1 MVVIKSYF
9 LLIFLFVF
17 FTNSKSF
24 SSQILDFETETFV
37 KSLISDVINVNKIN
51 KQINFKIINDNNIN
65 AFVDKNNDIYIT
77 SGLIENCDDYVA
89 LLLVISHEIGHVELN
104 HVKDRISNLNKTSK
118 IYDISNLSIIAGSLI
133 SNNTEVLK
141 GLALSSATV
150 SAQNINF
157 SKNQEMEADYYAI
170 DTLKKLNLYSDSIK
184 NLLLTIENELLDKG
198 LTKDKLRISTHPY
211 FEERINIINYSNEF
225 TSSVFDLNKNKKFN
239 FIKAKFIGYN
249 GNDLGLLN
257 LEDTYRIYANS
268 ILNSKKGNLKKAL
281 KDLNSLI
288 SNNKNYIFLIE
299 TKADILFSYGYIN
312 EAILFYK
319 KVLLHFPDNYY
330 AQIRIFEN
338 TQIDKLSMIEKKIL
352 FNENL
357 NLLSKYYNNKNILQT
372 YLELSKLT
380 KKNEWV
386 NFLNFWLF
394 KDNDIMEIQKNLEN
408 FKKSSDKDLS
418 NLVEIINNHYL

>member
-1 MVVIKSYF
+1 MVVIKSF
-9 LLIFLFVF
+9 FIVIFLFVF
-17 FTNSKSF
+17 FTNTKSF
-24 SSQILDFETETFV
+24 SSQILDFETEIFV
-37 KSLISDVINVNKIN
+37 KSLISDIINVNKIK
-51 KQINFKIINDNNIN
+51 KQINFKIINDKNIN

-89 LLLVISHEIGHVELN
+89 LLLVISHEIGHIELN
-104 HVKDRISNLNKTSK
+104 HIKNRISNLNKSSN

-133 SNNTEVLK
+133 SNNTEILK

-170 DTLKKLNLYSDSIK
+170 ETLKKLNLHSDSVK
-184 NLLLTIENELLDKG
+184 NLLLTIEKELLNKG
-198 LTKDKLRISTHPY
+198 ITKNMLKISTHPY
-211 FEERINIINYSNEF
+211 FEERINIINYSNKF
-225 TSSVFDLNKNKKFN
+225 NSSVYDLNKNKKFN

-249 GNDLGLLN
+249 KDDLSLVN
-257 LEDTYRIYANS
+257 LEDTYKIYANS
-268 ILNSKKGNLKKAL
+268 ILNSRNGNLKTSL

-288 SNNKNYIFLIE
+288 SNNMDNIFLIE
-299 TKADILFSYGYIN
+299 TKADILFSHGYIN
-312 EAILFYK
+312 EAIRFYK

-338 TQIDKLSMIEKKIL
+338 TNIEELSNIEKQIL

-357 NLLSKYYNNKNILQT
+357 NLLLKYYNNKNILQT

-394 KDNDIMEIQKNLEN
+394 KNNDIMKIQKNLEN
-408 FKKSSDKDLS
+408 FKNSNDKDLS

>member
-184 NLLLTIENELLDKG
+184 NLLLTIENELLNKG
-198 LTKDKLRISTHPY
+198 LTKDILRISTHPY

-268 ILNSKKGNLKKAL
+268 ILNSKKGNLKKSL

-394 KDNDIMEIQKNLEN
+394 KDNDIKEIQKNLEN
-408 FKKSSDKDLS
+408 YKKSSDKDLS

>member
-133 SNNTEVLK
+133 SNNTEILK

-184 NLLLTIENELLDKG
+184 NLLLTIENELLNKG
-198 LTKDKLRISTHPY
+198 LTKDILRISTHPY

-268 ILNSKKGNLKKAL
+268 ILNSKKGNLKKSL

-312 EAILFYK
+312 EAIRFYK

>member
-1 MVVIKSYF
+1 MVIKSYF

-24 SSQILDFETETFV
+24 SSQILDFETETFI

-51 KQINFKIINDNNIN
+51 KQINFKIINDNSIN

-239 FIKAKFIGYN
+239 FIRAKFIGYN
-249 GNDLGLLN
+249 GNDLDLLN
-257 LEDTYRIYANS
+257 LEDSYRIYANS
-268 ILNSKKGNLKKAL
+268 ILNSKKGNLKKSL

-312 EAILFYK
+312 EAIRFYK

-338 TQIDKLSMIEKKIL
+338 TNIEKLSNIEKQIL

-357 NLLSKYYNNKNILQT
+357 NLLLKYYNNKNILQT

-394 KDNDIMEIQKNLEN
+394 KNNDIMKIQKNLEN
-408 FKKSSDKDLS
+408 FKNSNDKDLS

>member
-1 MVVIKSYF
+1 MVVIKSF
-9 LLIFLFVF
+9 FIVIFLFVF
-17 FTNSKSF
+17 FTNTKSF
-24 SSQILDFETETFV
+24 SSQILDFETEIFV
-37 KSLISDVINVNKIN
+37 KSLISDIINVNKIK
-51 KQINFKIINDNNIN
+51 KQINFKIINDKNIN

-89 LLLVISHEIGHVELN
+89 LLLVISHEIGHIELN
-104 HVKDRISNLNKTSK
+104 HIKDRISNLNKASN

-133 SNNTEVLK
+133 SNNTEILK

-150 SAQNINF
+150 SSQNINF

-170 DTLKKLNLYSDSIK
+170 ETLKKLNLHSDSVK
-184 NLLLTIENELLDKG
+184 NLLLTIEKELLNKG
-198 LTKDKLRISTHPY
+198 ITKNMLKTSTHPY
-211 FEERINIINYSNEF
+211 FEERINIINYSNKF
-225 TSSVFDLNKNKKFN
+225 NSSVYDLNKNKKFN

-249 GNDLGLLN
+249 KDDLSLIN
-257 LEDTYRIYANS
+257 LEDTYKIYANS
-268 ILNSKKGNLKKAL
+268 ILNSRNGNLKTSL

-288 SNNKNYIFLIE
+288 SNNIDNIFLIE
-299 TKADILFSYGYIN
+299 TKADILFSHGYIN
-312 EAILFYK
+312 EAIRFYK

-338 TQIDKLSMIEKKIL
+338 TNIEKLSNIEKQIL

-357 NLLSKYYNNKNILQT
+357 NLLLKYYNNKNILQT

-380 KKNEWV
+380 NKNEWV

-394 KDNDIMEIQKNLEN
+394 KNNDIMKIQKNLEN
-408 FKKSSDKDLS
+408 FKNSNDKDLS

>member
-51 KQINFKIINDNNIN
+51 KQINFKIINDSNIN

-170 DTLKKLNLYSDSIK
+170 ETLKKLNLYSDSIK
-184 NLLLTIENELLDKG
+184 NLLLTIENELLNKG
-198 LTKDKLRISTHPY
+198 LTKDILRISTHPY

-268 ILNSKKGNLKKAL
+268 ILNSKKGNLKKSL

-312 EAILFYK
+312 EAIRFYK

-394 KDNDIMEIQKNLEN
+394 KDNDIMDIQKNLEN
-408 FKKSSDKDLS
+408 YKKSSDKDLS

>member
-1 MVVIKSYF
+1 MVVIKSF
-9 LLIFLFVF
+9 FIVIFLFVF
-17 FTNSKSF
+17 FSNTKSF

-51 KQINFKIINDNNIN
+51 KQINFKIINDKNIN

-133 SNNTEVLK
+133 SNNTEILK
-141 GLALSSATV
+141 GLALSSGTI

-170 DTLKKLNLYSDSIK
+170 ETLKKLNLYSDSVK
-184 NLLLTIENELLDKG
+184 NLLLTIETKLLNKG
-198 LTKDKLRISTHPY
+198 ITKNILRISTHPY
-211 FEERINIINYSNEF
+211 FEERVNIINYSNEF
-225 TSSVFDLNKNKKFN
+225 TSSVFDLNKNKKFK

-249 GNDLGLLN
+249 GNDLGLVN
-257 LEDTYRIYANS
+257 LEDRYRIYANS
-268 ILNSKKGNLKKAL
+268 ILNAKNGNLKKSL
-281 KDLNSLI
+281 KDLNRLI
-288 SNNKNYIFLIE
+288 SNNKNNIFLIE

-312 EAILFYK
+312 EAIRFYK
-319 KVLLHFPDNYY
+319 KVLSHFPENFY

-338 TQIDKLSMIEKKIL
+338 TKLDKLSMIDKKIL

-357 NLLSKYYNNKNILQT
+357 NLIWKYYNNKNILQT
-372 YLELSKLT
+372 YLELSKST
-380 KKNEWV
+380 KKNEWES
-386 NFLNFWLF
+386 FLNFWLF
-394 KDNDIMEIQKNLEN
+394 KDNNIMEIQKNLEN

-418 NLVEIINNHYL
+418 NLVEIISNHYL

>member
-1 MVVIKSYF
+1 MVIKSYF

-184 NLLLTIENELLDKG
+184 NLLLTIENELLNKG
-198 LTKDKLRISTHPY
+198 LTKDILRISTHPY

-312 EAILFYK
+312 EAIRFYK

-408 FKKSSDKDLS
+408 YKKSSDKDLS

>member
-184 NLLLTIENELLDKG
+184 NLLLTIENELLNKG
-198 LTKDKLRISTHPY
+198 LTKDILRISTHPY

-268 ILNSKKGNLKKAL
+268 ILNSKKGNLKKSL

-288 SNNKNYIFLIE
+288 SNNKNNIFLIE

-408 FKKSSDKDLS
+408 YKKSSDKDLS

>member
-24 SSQILDFETETFV
+24 SSQILDFETETFI

-65 AFVDKNNDIYIT
+65 AYVDKNNDIYIT

-184 NLLLTIENELLDKG
+184 NLLLTIENELLNKG
-198 LTKDKLRISTHPY
+198 LTKDILRISTHPY

-249 GNDLGLLN
+249 GNDLDLLN

-268 ILNSKKGNLKKAL
+268 ILNSKKGNLKKSL

-312 EAILFYK
+312 EAIRFYK

-394 KDNDIMEIQKNLEN
+394 KNSDIMEIQKNLEN
-408 FKKSSDKDLS
+408 YKKSSDKDLS

>member
-184 NLLLTIENELLDKG
+184 NLLLTIENELLNKG
-198 LTKDKLRISTHPY
+198 LTKDILRISTHPY

-312 EAILFYK
+312 EAIRFYK

>member
-77 SGLIENCDDYVA
+77 SGLIKNCDDYVA

-133 SNNTEVLK
+133 SNNTEILK

-184 NLLLTIENELLDKG
+184 NLLLTIENELLNKG
-198 LTKDKLRISTHPY
+198 LTKDILRISTHPY

-239 FIKAKFIGYN
+239 FIRAKFIGYN
-249 GNDLGLLN
+249 GNDLDLLN
-257 LEDTYRIYANS
+257 LEDSYRIYANS
-268 ILNSKKGNLKKAL
+268 ILNSKKGNLKKSL

-312 EAILFYK
+312 EAIRFYK

>member
-1 MVVIKSYF
+1 VVVIKSF
-9 LLIFLFVF
+9 FILIFLFVF

-24 SSQILDFETETFV
+24 SSQILDFETEAFV

-89 LLLVISHEIGHVELN
+89 LLLVISHEIGHVVLN

-133 SNNTEVLK
+133 SNNTEILK

-150 SAQNINF
+150 SVKNINF

-170 DTLKKLNLYSDSIK
+170 ETLKKLNLHSDSIK
-184 NLLLTIENELLDKG
+184 NLLLTIENELLNKG
-198 LTKDKLRISTHPY
+198 ITKNILRISTHPY
-211 FEERINIINYSNEF
+211 FEERINIVNYSNKF
-225 TSSVFDLNKNKKFN
+225 TSSVFDSNKNKKFN

-257 LEDTYRIYANS
+257 LEDTYRMYANS
-268 ILNSKKGNLKKAL
+268 ILNSKNGNLKKSL

-288 SNNKNYIFLIE
+288 SNNKNNIFLIE

-312 EAILFYK
+312 EAIRFYK
-319 KVLLHFPDNYY
+319 KVLSHFPDNYY

-338 TQIDKLSMIEKKIL
+338 TKIDKLSMIEKKIL

-372 YLELSKLT
+372 YLELSKLI

-394 KDNDIMEIQKNLEN
+394 KDNDIMEIQKNLKN

-418 NLVEIINNHYL
+418 NLVETINNHYL

>member
-184 NLLLTIENELLDKG
+184 NLLLTIENELLNKG
-198 LTKDKLRISTHPY
+198 LTKDILRISTHPY

-268 ILNSKKGNLKKAL
+268 ILNSKKGNLKKSL

-394 KDNDIMEIQKNLEN
+394 KDNDIMDIQKNLEN
-408 FKKSSDKDLS
+408 YKKSSDKDLS